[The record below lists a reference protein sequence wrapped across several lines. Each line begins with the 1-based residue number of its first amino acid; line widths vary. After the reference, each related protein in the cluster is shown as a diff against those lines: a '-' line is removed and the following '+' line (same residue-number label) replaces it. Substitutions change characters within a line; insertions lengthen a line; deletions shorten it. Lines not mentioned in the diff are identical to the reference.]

1 MLIDF
6 EHCNLHFL
14 SILTSSSPT
23 QSQTHHHVCIRWSRP
38 YHYQPGRINEVV
50 LADENIESFEIL
62 AASFYQSLR
71 PTIPEFYLEQGERTI
86 TKMWVDWNQSGGNFL
101 PMETEINDG
110 NLRAVLRLLAVR
122 RGVDMIRVW
131 LNEID

>member
-1 MLIDF
+1 MI
-6 EHCNLHFL
+6 L
-14 SILTSSSPT
+14 STATEISSSISRSSLRHSRKLTMSSSDGFVPIIINLAG
-23 QSQTHHHVCIRWSRP
+23 QT
-38 YHYQPGRINEVV
+38 RINEVV
-50 LADENIESFEIL
+50 LVDENIESFEVL

-101 PMETEINDG
+101 PMETEINNG